1 MAGVEDQNMP
11 PQNIPL
17 WHKDDFEKQEI
28 GEALITE
35 QNFHFVREV
44 YIYKEISIFKDISLS
59 EPEEDDS

>member
-1 MAGVEDQNMP
+1 MP

-44 YIYKEISIFKDISLS
+44 YIYKEISIFKDIPLS